1 MSPALKKFVKTRL
14 SDRNIEL
21 SGGIF
26 ACVASILI
34 FLTTLHTKIYIE
46 SPIVSTT
53 IPRIVCYLMF
63 FIGIFMIVS
72 WFIKLKKGMLKD
84 SANDIKAK
92 ENDPDLNDLFSKITP
107 FCSFIFLTL
116 YVAMM
121 KPFGFIIA
129 SALYL
134 TVQIPLLSVDL
145 SLKSFIKSFI
155 IGIITGIVVF
165 LIFNTG
171 FGLRLPKNVFGF

>member
-26 ACVASILI
+26 ACIAAFLI
-34 FLTTLHTKIYIE
+34 FLTTLHTKIYIDA
-46 SPIVSTT
+46 PIVSTT
-53 IPRIVCYLMF
+53 VPRFVCFVMF
-63 FIGIFMIVS
+63 AIGLYMIIS
-72 WFIKLKKGMLKD
+72 WFIKMKKGLLKD
-84 SANDIKAK
+84 SKKDIEEK
-92 ENDPDLNDLFSKITP
+92 NSDPDINELFAKITP
-107 FCSFIFLTL
+107 FCSFVFLIV
-116 YVAMM
+116 YVALM
-121 KPFGFIIA
+121 KPFGFIVA

-145 SLKSFIKSFI
+145 SFKSFLKAFI
-155 IGIITGIVVF
+155 IGIITGVVVY

>member
-26 ACVASILI
+26 ACIAAFLI

-46 SPIVSTT
+46 APIVSTT
-53 IPRIVCYLMF
+53 VPRFVCYAMF
-63 FIGIFMIVS
+63 AIGLYMIIS
-72 WFIKLKKGMLKD
+72 WFIKLKKGLLKD
-84 SANDIKAK
+84 SKNDIDAK
-92 ENDPDLNDLFSKITP
+92 NSDPDINELFAKITP
-107 FCSFIFLTL
+107 FCSFVFLIV
-116 YVAMM
+116 YVALM
-121 KPFGFIIA
+121 KPCGFIVA

-145 SLKSFIKSFI
+145 SFKSFLKSFI
-155 IGIITGIVVF
+155 IGIITGVVVY